1 MRQDDAEFAALVEHH
16 RRELRVHCYR
26 MLGSFDG
33 THLFPAFDLPLRL
46 PADDV
51 SGTAPSPR
59 MSTD

>member
-1 MRQDDAEFAALVEHH
+1 MRQDEAEFAALVEHH

-26 MLGSFDG
+26 KV
-33 THLFPAFDLPLRL
+33 PAFDLPLRL